1 MHNQYYPPGLLPVP
15 RVEAVGLTVTAP
27 PTPPGQ
33 RDAGPRASAKLVRR
47 LAEEPAAGVGDADPD
62 LLVALQA
69 LSVQDAE
76 VLRLWASEQL
86 WASQIVTVL
95 GITTNAASIRLHRA
109 ANTLRNELLTRK
121 QPRAAGHLVEHRERR
136 TVTPDD
142 DALRARLARLDP
154 VPPSRAVYPPTSP
167 RAHELLERA
176 MTLTTEQRPPPT
188 RPPVRW
194 RKPSVLAAATA
205 AVLALAV
212 GGRLAIGGS
221 VNPPAVAKTSIALKS
236 AGGGPSSAWCTRF
249 SVDILEDMPV
259 VFFGPPQP
267 SPAIPR
273 P

>member
-1 MHNQYYPPGLLPVP
+1 MPVRSSADRLVVGRRGTGIASVDSPHYPPGLLPVP

-109 ANTLRNELLTRK
+109 ANTLRNELLTRQ

-154 VPPSRAVYPPTSP
+154 VPPSRAVYPPMSP

-176 MTLTTEQRPPPT
+176 MTLTTEQRPPTPDP
-188 RPPVRW
+188 RFAGASHRSWPPQPPRSW
-194 RKPSVLAAATA
+194 RLP
-205 AVLALAV
+205 
-212 GGRLAIGGS
+212 
-221 VNPPAVAKTSIALKS
+221 S
-236 AGGGPSSAWCTRF
+236 AGGWPSAA
-249 SVDILEDMPV
+249 V
-259 VFFGPPQP
+259 
-267 SPAIPR
+267 
-273 P
+273 